1 MNSEDFRQLGKRTVD
16 YIADYLDTIRDRQ
29 VLPEVKPGYLHKLL
43 PKEMPSSPDHWTQIL
58 PDIENLIMPGVTHW
72 HSPKFNAFYP
82 TGSSYP
88 SIIGEMLSAA
98 IGCIGFNWMASPA
111 CTELEVIVLDWL
123 AKALALPESYLNSSD
138 GPGGGII
145 QGSASEAT
153 LVALLVAKEK
163 TVEHVKKNDPER
175 READIKGRLV
185 AYASDQ
191 SNSSVEKSSLHA
203 SITIRLLPSDEN
215 GSLRGSTLLEA
226 IEKDIKEG
234 LLPCCVIATLGS
246 TGTCAFDCLDEIG
259 KICNGRNIWL
269 HVDAAYA
276 GSACICPEY
285 RHMLKGVQHADSF
298 DINPHKWLLVNFDCS
313 TMWFKDTTP
322 LINAFSVDRVYL
334 KHGHEKQ
341 NILAPD
347 FRHWQIPLGRRFRS
361 LKLWLTLRL
370 YGLSGLQTHIRNQ
383 CSLAQYFE
391 TLVRNDP
398 LFEII
403 KPATLGLVCFRA
415 KGEDSF
421 NMELLERLNKNRN
434 LYMVAAHVDGKY
446 VFRYCVC
453 SRLTEASDVES
464 SWSLIANTARLLLKE
479 QEKGAK
485 GLLIRKGQSLS
496 NKKTSNICTTDEH
509 VNITEFIST

>member
-1 MNSEDFRQLGKRTVD
+1 MNSEEFRQFGKRSVD
-16 YIADYLDTIRDRQ
+16 YVADYLDNIRDRP
-29 VLPEVKPGYLHKLL
+29 VLAEVKPGYLHKLL
-43 PKEMPSSPDHWTQIL
+43 PKEMPTTPDHWTQIL
-58 PDIENLIMPGVTHW
+58 PDVENLIMPGITHW

-123 AKALALPESYLNSSD
+123 AKALGLPECYLNTSD

-163 TVEHVKKNDPER
+163 TVDYVKEFHPEK

-203 SITIRLLPSDEN
+203 SITIRLLPADEN
-215 GSLRGSTLLEA
+215 GSLRGSTLVEA
-226 IEKDIKEG
+226 IDKDIKEG
-234 LLPCCVIATLGS
+234 LIPCCVIATLGS
-246 TGTCAFDCLDEIG
+246 TGTCAFDRLDELG
-259 KICNGRNIWL
+259 VICNEKNIWL

-285 RHMLKGVQHADSF
+285 RQMLNGIQYADSF

-322 LINAFSVDRVYL
+322 LISAFSVDRIYL
-334 KHGHEKQ
+334 KHDHEKQ
-341 NILAPD
+341 NNLAPD
-347 FRHWQIPLGRRFRS
+347 FRHWQIPLGRRFRA
-361 LKLWLTLRL
+361 LKLWFTLRL
-370 YGLSGLQTHIRNQ
+370 YGLSGLQSHIRNQ

-391 TLVRNDP
+391 TLVRNDA
-398 LFEII
+398 LFEIVR
-403 KPATLGLVCFRA
+403 PATLGLVCFRA

-421 NMELLERLNKNRN
+421 SIQLLDRLNKDGN

-446 VFRYCVC
+446 VLRYCVC
-453 SRLTEASDVES
+453 SRLTEPNDVES
-464 SWSLIANTARLLLKE
+464 SWALITKTARHLLKE
-479 QEKGAK
+479 NEKAAK
-485 GLLIRKGQSLS
+485 GVLFLGGESVS
-496 NKKTSNICTTDEH
+496 EKKSKTICTKDEH
-509 VNITEFIST
+509 VKTE